1 MANEPKDTQRQRPPN
16 GLDPDIQKQ
25 IGRMLKAA
33 YDQVAREPVPDKFLS
48 LLQQLEAA
56 EPRKR

>member
-1 MANEPKDTQRQRPPN
+1 MTDEPKDKQPQRPPN
-16 GLDPDIQKQ
+16 GIDPETQRH
-25 IGRMLKAA
+25 IGRLLKAT
-33 YDQVAREPVPDKFLS
+33 YDQVAQEPVPDKFLS